1 MSMRDLM
8 NVGTLAAE
16 AEAIRRTQ
24 AVIEFDPSGKILS
37 ANDLFLKAVGYSL
50 AEIEGKHHSIFVEAG
65 ERATPD
71 YQQFWSRRG
80 AGDAIE
86 AQFLRIGNAGKRL
99 WLQAVYTPVKDPSG
113 RVKKVVKFATDITAH
128 QTKIANM
135 EGQLAALDKA
145 QAVIEFDLTGQILH
159 ANANFLAVTGY
170 ALEEIVGRHH
180 RIFVSEEDR
189 SSAAYGQFWEK
200 LRRGEYEEGR
210 YRRIGKGGK
219 VVWIQA
225 SYNPILDAMGAPIKV
240 VKYATD
246 ITASKENEEQMEFA
260 IAEVGTVVEAAKAR
274 DLTRRIPLQNLNA
287 KNASLCEGVNALV
300 DTLASLVGEVAVAAQ
315 GIDTA
320 AKEISMGAD
329 DLSKRTEEQA
339 SSLEETAATT
349 EELAASV
356 KASANNARNAATLA
370 SEATGAAQSGGDIA
384 GEAVRAMARIE
395 DASQKIQAITRVID
409 DIAFQTNLLALNAAV
424 EAARAGDAGKGFAV
438 VASEVRTLAQ
448 RSGEAAKDISSL
460 ISSSNTEVGEG
471 VKLVRKAGESLTVI
485 LDASRKVAATI
496 ADISAAGGEQAN
508 GIDEMSQTV
517 AHLDEM
523 TQSNAALAEES
534 AASANALADRIA
546 QLNQLVAGYR
556 TEAGGMA
563 AAGTAGALQ
572 RQLQSAFTKPHAAR
586 PATSP
591 AARPPAR
598 PAQPPMKKAVNAHA
612 SSGWDEF

>member
-1 MSMRDLM
+1 MSIRDLM
-8 NVGTLAAE
+8 NMGSLAAE
-16 AEAIRRTQ
+16 AAAIRRTQ
-24 AVIEFDPSGKILS
+24 AVIEFEPSGKILW
-37 ANDLFLKAVGYSL
+37 ANELFLQTVGYGL
-50 AEIEGKHHSIFVEAG
+50 AEIEGQHHSLFVETG
-65 ERATPD
+65 ERASAD
-71 YQQFWSRRG
+71 YQRFWARLA
-80 AGDAIE
+80 AGEAIE
-86 AQFLRIGNAGKRL
+86 AQFLRIGKGGKRV
-99 WLQAVYTPVKDPSG
+99 WLQAVYTPVMDASG
-113 RVKKVVKFATDITAH
+113 KVKKVVKFATDITAH
-128 QTKIANM
+128 KTDIANM

-145 QAVIEFDLTGQILH
+145 QAVIEFDLGGNILH

-180 RIFVSEEDR
+180 RIFMAEEER
-189 SSAAYGQFWEK
+189 NSPAYAQFWEK
-200 LRRGEYEEGR
+200 LRRGEYDEGR

-219 VVWIQA
+219 PVWIQA
-225 SYNPILDAMGAPIKV
+225 SYNPILDAMGAPVKV

-260 IAEVGTVVEAAKAR
+260 IAQVGSVVQAAKDR

-287 KNASLCEGVNALV
+287 KNVELCEGVNELV
-300 DTLASLVGEVAVAAQ
+300 DTLASIVGQVAVAAQ

-356 KASANNARNAATLA
+356 KASATNARNAATLA
-370 SEATGAAQSGGDIA
+370 SEATTAAQSGGDIA

-424 EAARAGDAGKGFAV
+424 EAARAGEAGKGFAV

-448 RSGEAAKDISSL
+448 RSGEAAKDISAL
-460 ISSSNTEVGEG
+460 ISSSNAEVGEG
-471 VKLVRKAGESLTVI
+471 VKLVRKAGDSLTAI

-546 QLNQLVAGYR
+546 QLNDLVAGYR
-556 TEAGGMA
+556 TEAGGTA
-563 AAGTAGALQ
+563 AAGTASALQ
-572 RQLQSAFTKPHAAR
+572 RQLQTAFAGPRSAR
-586 PATSP
+586 PA
-591 AARPPAR
+591 APPAR

-612 SSGWDEF
+612 SGWDEF

>member
-1 MSMRDLM
+1 MSIRDLINM
-8 NVGTLAAE
+8 GSLAAE
-16 AEAIRRTQ
+16 AAAIRRTQ
-24 AVIEFDPSGKILS
+24 AVIEFEPSGKIVW
-37 ANDLFLKAVGYSL
+37 ANELFLQTIGYAL
-50 AEIEGKHHSIFVEAG
+50 TEIEGQHHSMFVEPG
-65 ERATPD
+65 ERAGAD
-71 YQQFWSRRG
+71 YQRFWTRLA
-80 AGDAIE
+80 AGEAMK
-86 AQFLRIGNAGKRL
+86 AQFLRIGKGGNRI
-99 WLQAVYTPVKDPSG
+99 WLQAIYTPVMDQSG
-113 RVKKVVKFATDITAH
+113 KVKKVVKFATDITAH
-128 QTKIANM
+128 KSEIADM
-135 EGQLAALDKA
+135 EGKLIALEKV
-145 QAVIEFDLTGQILH
+145 QAVIEFDLSGNILH

-170 ALEEIVGRHH
+170 ALDEIVGRHH
-180 RIFVSEEDR
+180 RIFVAEEER
-189 SSAAYGQFWEK
+189 SIPAYAQFWEK
-200 LRRGEYEEGR
+200 LRRGEYDEGR

-219 VVWIQA
+219 TVWIQA
-225 SYNPILDAMGAPIKV
+225 SYNPILDAMGAPVKV

-260 IAEVGTVVEAAKAR
+260 IAEVGTVVQAAKDR
-274 DLTRRIPLQNLNA
+274 DLTKRIAVRNLNP
-287 KNASLCEGVNALV
+287 KNVELCEGVNELV
-300 DTLASLVGEVAVAAQ
+300 DTLAGLVGQVAVAAQ

-356 KASANNARNAATLA
+356 KASATNARNAATLA
-370 SEATGAAQSGGDIA
+370 SEATTAAQSGGDIA

-424 EAARAGDAGKGFAV
+424 EAARAGEAGKGFAV

-448 RSGEAAKDISSL
+448 RSGEAAKDISAL
-460 ISSSNTEVGEG
+460 ISSSNAEVGEG
-471 VKLVRKAGESLTVI
+471 VKLVRKAGDSLTAI
-485 LDASRKVAATI
+485 LEASRKVAATI

-546 QLNQLVAGYR
+546 QLNGLVAGYR
-556 TEAGGMA
+556 TEAGGTA

-572 RQLQSAFTKPHAAR
+572 RQVQAAFAGPRSTRPSA
-586 PATSP
+586 
-591 AARPPAR
+591 PPAR
-598 PAQPPMKKAVNAHA
+598 PVPPPMKKAVNAHA
-612 SSGWDEF
+612 SGWDEF

>member
-1 MSMRDLM
+1 MSMRNFM
-8 NVGTLAAE
+8 NMGMLSAE

-37 ANDLFLKAVGYSL
+37 ANDLFLKTVGYAL
-50 AEIEGKHHSIFVEAG
+50 PEIEGQHHSMFMDPAERTQPEYQRFWPRLAAG
-65 ERATPD
+65 E
-71 YQQFWSRRG
+71 
-80 AGDAIE
+80 AIQ
-86 AQFLRIGNAGKRL
+86 AQFLRVGKGGTRL
-99 WLQAVYTPVKDPSG
+99 WLQAVYTPVKDQGG

-128 QTKIANM
+128 RTDIASM
-135 EGQLAALDKA
+135 EGQLAAINKA
-145 QAVIEFDLTGQILH
+145 QAAIEFDLSGNILH
-159 ANANFLAVTGY
+159 ANANFLTVTGY

-189 SSAAYGQFWEK
+189 SSPAYLQFWEK
-200 LRRGEYEEGR
+200 LRRGEYDEGR
-210 YRRIGKGGK
+210 YRRVGKGGK
-219 VVWIQA
+219 VVWITA
-225 SYNPILDAMGAPIKV
+225 SYNPILDAMGVPVKV
-240 VKYATD
+240 VKYAIDT
-246 ITASKENEEQMEFA
+246 TAGKVNEEQMEFA
-260 IAEVGTVVEAAKAR
+260 IAEVRTVVEAAKAH
-274 DLTRRIPLQNLNA
+274 DLTRRISLHNLSA
-287 KNASLCEGVNALV
+287 KNASLCEGVNE
-300 DTLASLVGEVAVAAQ
+300 LVGTFASIVGQVALAAQ

-320 AKEISMGAD
+320 AKEISSGAD
-329 DLSKRTEEQA
+329 DLSKRTEDQA

-356 KASANNARNAATLA
+356 KASANNARNAASLA
-370 SEATGAAQSGGDIA
+370 SEATSAAQSGGDIA
-384 GEAVRAMARIE
+384 GEAVKAMARIE

-471 VKLVRKAGESLTVI
+471 VKLVRNAGESLTVI

-496 ADISAAGGEQAN
+496 ADISSAGGEQAN

-546 QLNQLVAGYR
+546 QLNALVAGYR
-556 TEAGGMA
+556 TEAGGAVA
-563 AAGTAGALQ
+563 ASGAIGLQ
-572 RQLQSAFTKPHAAR
+572 RQVTAAFANPRAVKPA
-586 PATSP
+586 
-591 AARPPAR
+591 PAR
-598 PAQPPMKKAVNAHA
+598 IQPPLRKVANAHA

>member
-1 MSMRDLM
+1 MSIRDFM

-24 AVIEFDPSGKILS
+24 AVIEFDPTGKIIS

-50 AEIEGKHHSIFVEAG
+50 AEVAGQHHSMFIEAAERTRSDYQAFWPRLAAG
-65 ERATPD
+65 E
-71 YQQFWSRRG
+71 
-80 AGDAIE
+80 AIQ
-86 AQFLRIGNAGKRL
+86 AQFLRIGKGGTRL
-99 WLQAVYTPVKDPSG
+99 WLQAVYTPVMDPGG
-113 RVKKVVKFATDITAH
+113 RVRKVVKFATDITVH
-128 QTKIANM
+128 KTDIANM
-135 EGQLAALDKA
+135 EGQLSAINKA
-145 QAVIEFDLTGQILH
+145 QAVIEFDLNGKIVH
-159 ANANFLAVTGY
+159 ANANFLALTGY
-170 ALEEIVGRHH
+170 AQEEVVGRHH
-180 RIFVSEEDR
+180 RIFLSEEDH
-189 SSAAYGQFWEK
+189 SSAAYQQFWEK
-200 LRRGEYEEGR
+200 LRRGEYDEGR
-210 YRRIGKGGK
+210 YRRLGKGGK
-219 VVWIQA
+219 PVWIQA
-225 SYNPILDAMGAPIKV
+225 SYNPILDALGAPVKI

-260 IAEVGTVVEAAKAR
+260 IAEVGTVVETAKAR
-274 DLTRRIPLQNLNA
+274 DLTRRIPLQNLNT
-287 KNASLCEGVNALV
+287 KNAALCEGVNELV
-300 DTLASLVGEVAVAAQ
+300 DTLASIVGQVAVAAQ

-356 KASANNARNAATLA
+356 KASANNARNAASLA
-370 SEATGAAQSGGDIA
+370 SEATVAAQSGGSIA

-395 DASQKIQAITRVID
+395 EASQKIQAITRVID

-448 RSGEAAKDISSL
+448 RSGEAAKDISAL
-460 ISSSNTEVGEG
+460 ISSSNAEVGEG

-485 LDASRKVAATI
+485 LDASQKVASTI
-496 ADISAAGGEQAN
+496 ADISSAGGEQAN

-546 QLNQLVAGYR
+546 QLNMLVAGYR
-556 TEAGGMA
+556 TEA
-563 AAGTAGALQ
+563 AGSVTASTPPNLQ
-572 RQLQSAFTKPHAAR
+572 RQVQAAFSKPRAVRPSDPRVLQPT
-586 PATSP
+586 
-591 AARPPAR
+591 
-598 PAQPPMKKAVNAHA
+598 KKAVNGHP

>member
-1 MSMRDLM
+1 MSIRDLM
-8 NVGTLAAE
+8 NTGTLAAE
-16 AEAIRRTQ
+16 AAAIRRTQ

-37 ANDLFLKAVGYSL
+37 ANDLFLKTMGYSL
-50 AEIEGKHHSIFVEAG
+50 TEIEGQHHSIFVEAA
-65 ERATPD
+65 ERAHPD
-71 YQQFWSRRG
+71 YQGFWTRLA
-80 AGDAIE
+80 AGE
-86 AQFLRIGNAGKRL
+86 PMQAQFLRIGKGGARL
-99 WLQAVYTPVKDPSG
+99 WLQAIYTPVKDPG
-113 RVKKVVKFATDITAH
+113 GKVRKVVKFATDITAH
-128 QTKIANM
+128 KTQIANM

-145 QAVIEFDLTGQILH
+145 QAVIEFDLTGKILH
-159 ANANFLAVTGY
+159 ANANFLATTGY

-180 RIFVSEEDR
+180 RIFVGEEDR

-210 YRRIGKGGK
+210 YRRTGKNGK
-219 VVWIQA
+219 VVWLQA
-225 SYNPILDAMGAPIKV
+225 SYNPILDALGAPMKV

-246 ITASKENEEQMEFA
+246 ITASRENEEQMEFA
-260 IAEVGTVVEAAKAR
+260 IAEVGTVVEAAKAQ
-274 DLTRRIPLQNLNA
+274 DLTRRIALHNLNA
-287 KNASLCEGVNALV
+287 KNAALCEGVNQLIG
-300 DTLASLVGEVAVAAQ
+300 TLASIVGQVAVAAQ

-320 AKEISMGAD
+320 AKEISTGAD

-356 KASANNARNAATLA
+356 KASANNARVAANLA
-370 SEATGAAQSGGDIA
+370 SEATAAAQSGGDIA

-448 RSGEAAKDISSL
+448 RSGEAAKDISAL
-460 ISSSNTEVGEG
+460 ISSSNAEVGEG

-485 LDASRKVAATI
+485 LDASQKVASTI
-496 ADISAAGGEQAN
+496 ADISSAGGEQAN

-546 QLNQLVAGYR
+546 QLNQLVGGYR
-556 TEAGGMA
+556 TEVGGMA
-563 AAGTAGALQ
+563 AGGSATDLQ
-572 RQLQSAFTKPHAAR
+572 RQVQTAFARPRAAR
-586 PATSP
+586 PAERPVQP
-591 AARPPAR
+591 A
-598 PAQPPMKKAVNAHA
+598 MKKVVNGHA

>member
-1 MSMRDLM
+1 MSIRDLM
-8 NVGTLAAE
+8 NRGAHAAE
-16 AEAIRRTQ
+16 AAAIRRTQ
-24 AVIEFDPSGKILS
+24 AVIEFDPSGKILG
-37 ANDLFLKAVGYSL
+37 ANNLFLQTIGYGL
-50 AEIEGKHHSIFVEAG
+50 AEIEGQHHAMFVEAG
-65 ERATPD
+65 ERASPE
-71 YQQFWSRRG
+71 YQAFWPRLA
-80 AGDAIE
+80 AGEAIQ
-86 AQFLRIGNAGKRL
+86 AQFLRIGKGGRRL
-99 WLQAVYTPVKDPSG
+99 WLQAVYTPILDQGGKV
-113 RVKKVVKFATDITAH
+113 RKVVKFATDITAH
-128 QTKIANM
+128 KTAIANM
-135 EGQLAALDKA
+135 EGQLAALDKV
-145 QAVIEFDLTGQILH
+145 QAVIEFDLTGKILH

-170 ALEEIVGRHH
+170 TLGEIVGQHH
-180 RIFVSEEDR
+180 RIFVAEEER
-189 SSAAYGQFWEK
+189 SAAAYGQFWEK
-200 LRRGEYEEGR
+200 LRRGEYDEGR

-219 VVWIQA
+219 AVWIQA
-225 SYNPILDAMGAPIKV
+225 SYNPILDAMGAPVKV

-246 ITASKENEEQMEFA
+246 ITASKENEEQMAFA
-260 IAEVGTVVEAAKAR
+260 IAEVGTVVQAAKDR
-274 DLTRRIPLQNLNA
+274 DLTRRIALQKLNP
-287 KNASLCEGVNALV
+287 KNVELCEGVNELV
-300 DTLASLVGEVAVAAQ
+300 DTLASLVGQVAVAAQ

-356 KASANNARNAATLA
+356 KASANNARAAANLA
-370 SEATGAAQSGGDIA
+370 SEATSAAQSGGDIA

-448 RSGEAAKDISSL
+448 RSGEAAKDISAL

-485 LDASRKVAATI
+485 LDASRKVASTI
-496 ADISAAGGEQAN
+496 ADISSAGGEQAN

-534 AASANALADRIA
+534 AASANALSDRIA
-546 QLNQLVAGYR
+546 QLNALVAGYR
-556 TEAGGMA
+556 TEAGGSVA
-563 AAGTAGALQ
+563 AASATGLQ
-572 RQLQSAFTKPHAAR
+572 RQLQSAFAQPRAAR
-586 PATSP
+586 PAPPP
-591 AARPPAR
+591 AARPAP
-598 PAQPPMKKAVNAHA
+598 PPMKKAVNAHA